1 MSENQAAVLATEDPI
16 LDLLEFEASD
26 VTGSH
31 SVVARDVQSSLPA
44 GAVASALANRMSL
57 PADVPWALRDERS
70 SAYLDDSTAIG
81 DQIET
86 KARLTVVPKSHL
98 G

>member
-1 MSENQAAVLATEDPI
+1 MSQTRAAVLAPANPA
-16 LDLLEFEASD
+16 LDLLEFEVTD
-26 VTGSH
+26 VTGTH
-31 SVVARDVQSSLPA
+31 KVVAGDVQPSLPA

-70 SAYLDDSTAIG
+70 SAFLDDSVAIG

-86 KARLTVVPKSHL
+86 NAKLTVVPKSHL

>member
-1 MSENQAAVLATEDPI
+1 MSENRAAVLAPADPV
-16 LDLLEFEASD
+16 LDLLEFEATD
-26 VTGSH
+26 VTGTH
-31 SVVARDVQSSLPA
+31 NVVARDVQSSLPA
-44 GAVASALANRMSL
+44 GAVASALAHRMSL

-70 SAYLDDSTAIG
+70 SAFLDDGVAIG